1 MIKAIVFDCFGV
13 LAEDG
18 WSPFKRQYIS
28 HDPELVKKIAQ
39 LGKEV
44 DEGKR
49 SFDDMIHET
58 AHLVGVG
65 EAEVRAA
72 VEHKVPNEALFAYI
86 AETLKPSYKIGM
98 LSNASYNVTDLL
110 FVPEQAAVLDA
121 VALSYEVGLVKPD
134 KAMYE
139 VIAQRLEVRLD
150 EVLMVDDQIRHCEG
164 ALEAGMQAMIYH
176 DMTQFKSELESTYN
190 LFAS

>member
-1 MIKAIVFDCFGV
+1 MIKAIVFDVFGV

-28 HDPELVKKIAQ
+28 HDPELVKKVAA

-49 SFDDMIHET
+49 NFDEMIHET
-58 AHLVGVG
+58 AHLTGVG

-72 VEHKVPNEALFAYI
+72 VEHKVPNEELFTCI
-86 AETLKPSYKIGM
+86 AQELKPRYKIGL
-98 LSNASYNVTDLL
+98 LSNASYNVLDLL
-110 FVPEQAAVLDA
+110 FTPDQVELLDA
-121 VALSYEVGLVKPD
+121 TALSYEVGLVKPD

-139 VIAQRLEVRLD
+139 VIAQRLNVELS
-150 EVLMVDDQIRHCEG
+150 ELLMVDDQVRHCEG
-164 ALEAGMQAMIYH
+164 ALEAGMQALQYH
-176 DMTQFKSELESTYN
+176 DMGQFRRDIRRFTEQTT
-190 LFAS
+190 